1 MANIMKMLRLK
12 NYVSRDGF
20 DLQKSLSFSAKP
32 GEFLPIYSR
41 YLMPG
46 DSFDLDLVWRTRT
59 SPLESSAFTSFKE
72 YYDWYFVPLDI
83 LWNKFNQWFTNN
95 KNQVLSATS
104 IYGNMPLTD
113 DHPYFTV
120 GDLQKCVDNFRTN
133 GIVAQFNP
141 FGFDRAENLCKLL
154 HLLGYG
160 DYYDYPDDAFHD
172 NLRLSDHLFDFKL
185 SPWRLLAYQ
194 CIYSHH
200 IRYDQWEAIRPE
212 TFNIDYIDGTDS
224 SLHIPITDIFRNNV
238 YANGVD
244 TSMLELQYVN
254 WNKDLFMGLLPNSQF
269 GDEATVDFDSIDS
282 NKISNFQMFSD
293 PNQDVS
299 TASNGAIRAGS
310 NSSWRISAEQ
320 INSLATA
327 MGVSS
332 AQLSSRF
339 SILSLRR
346 AEAMQKYK
354 EIKQSNK
361 YDFSSQVDAHYG
373 VRPSDAYSRLPI
385 HIGGSDSVIGI
396 ADIDNTNITENADGS
411 YNAAR
416 IAGKVNARGSGK
428 KRHFETKVPGILM
441 CCYHVKPILDYALPN
456 IAPDNLKTKFTDYP
470 LPEFDRT
477 GMQQVPLAW
486 LTNRLTPREGY
497 TPDST
502 HTVNPLLGYA
512 PAYIAEK
519 TDFDEVK
526 GAFYNGGLRS
536 WVAPITSEYASN
548 FLAYS
553 SGGTY
558 TFNGLTNMFFKVD
571 PRVLNPIFVTA
582 MDSSIRSDKFWVQVH
597 FDINAVRPLDR
608 QGLPY

>member
-1 MANIMKMLRLK
+1 MKMLRLQ
-12 NYVSRDGF
+12 NHVSRDGF
-20 DLQKSLSFSAKP
+20 DLQKSLAFSAKP
-32 GEFLPIYSR
+32 GEFLPVYSR

-46 DSFDLDLVWRTRT
+46 DSFDLDVVWRTRT
-59 SPLESSAFTSFKE
+59 SPLETSAFTSFKE
-72 YYDWYFVPLDI
+72 YFDWYFVPLDI

-104 IYGNMPLTD
+104 INGNMPLTD

-120 GDLQKCVDNFRTN
+120 GDLQTCVNNFRTN
-133 GIVAQFNP
+133 GFVAQFNP

-160 DYYDYPDDAFHD
+160 DYYSYPDDDSHD
-172 NLRLSDHLFDFKL
+172 NLRLSGHLFDFKL

-194 CIYSHH
+194 CIFSHH
-200 IRYDQWEAIRPE
+200 IRYDQWESIRPE
-212 TFNIDYIDGTDS
+212 TFNIDYIDGNAD
-224 SLHIPITDIFRNNV
+224 SLHIPITDIFRNGV

-244 TSMLELQYVN
+244 NSMLELQYVN
-254 WNKDLFMGLLPNSQF
+254 WNKDFFMGLLPNSQF
-269 GDEATVDFDSIDS
+269 GDEATVDFDS
-282 NKISNFQMFSD
+282 FAASD
-293 PNQDVS
+293 ASTGLQINQLDADVK
-299 TASNGAIRAGS
+299 TNANGQLVANGANSWTITNLQSIARA
-310 NSSWRISAEQ
+310 
-320 INSLATA
+320 L
-327 MGVSS
+327 GVTTE
-332 AQLSSRF
+332 QLSSRF
-339 SILSLRR
+339 SILALRR
-346 AEAMQKYK
+346 AEALQKYK

-361 YDFSSQVDAHYG
+361 YDFSSQVNAHFG

-428 KRHFETKVPGILM
+428 QRHFKTDVPGILM
-441 CCYHVKPILDYALPN
+441 CCYHVKPILDYALPS

-470 LPEFDRT
+470 LPEFDKT

-502 HTVNPLLGYA
+502 HAVNPLLGYA

-526 GAFYNGGLRS
+526 GAFYNGGLQH
-536 WVAPITSEYASN
+536 WVAPITAEYASN
-548 FLAYS
+548 FLAYT

-571 PRVLNPIFVTA
+571 PRVLNPIFVQD
-582 MDSSIRSDKFWVQVH
+582 MDSSVRSDKFWVQVH

>member
-12 NYVSRDGF
+12 NHVSRDGF
-20 DLQKSLSFSAKP
+20 DLQKSLAFSAKP
-32 GEFLPIYSR
+32 GEFLPVYSR
-41 YLMPG
+41 YMMPG
-46 DSFDLDLVWRTRT
+46 DSFDLDTVWRTRT
-59 SPLESSAFTSFKE
+59 SPIETSAFTSFKE
-72 YYDWYFVPLDI
+72 YFDWYFVPIDI

-104 IYGNMPLTD
+104 INGNMPLSD

-120 GDLQKCVDNFRTN
+120 GDLQQCVNSFRTN
-133 GIVAQFNP
+133 GDVAQFNA

-154 HLLGYG
+154 HYLGYG
-160 DYYDYPDDAFHD
+160 DYYTYPDDDSHD
-172 NLRLSDHLFDFKL
+172 NLHLADHLVDYKL
-185 SPWRLLAYQ
+185 SPWRLLAYH

-200 IRYDQWEAIRPE
+200 IRYDQWEQIRPE
-212 TFNIDYIDGTDS
+212 TFNIDYIDGSDT

-269 GDEATVDFDSIDS
+269 GDEATVDFDSIDYGIAYTGLTI
-282 NKISNFQMFSD
+282 NQ
-293 PNQDVS
+293 PNADV
-299 TASNGAIRAGS
+299 TTNNNGQLVANSS
-310 NSSWRISAEQ
+310 NSWTVTKIQNIAHA
-320 INSLATA
+320 L
-327 MGVSS
+327 GVSNE
-332 AQLSSRF
+332 QLSSRF
-339 SILSLRR
+339 SILALRR
-346 AEAMQKYK
+346 AEALQKYK

-396 ADIDNTNITENADGS
+396 ADIDNTNIIENADGS

-416 IAGKVNARGSGK
+416 VAGKVNSRGSGK
-428 KRHFETKVPGILM
+428 QRHYETKVPGILM

-470 LPEFDRT
+470 IPEFDKT

-486 LTNRLTPREGY
+486 LTNRLSPREGF
-497 TPDST
+497 T
-502 HTVNPLLGYA
+502 HDTERNTHLLGYA

-526 GAFYNGGLRS
+526 GAFYNGGLQS
-536 WVAPITSEYASN
+536 WVAPITAEYASN
-548 FLAYS
+548 FLNYS
-553 SGGTY
+553 DGGSY
-558 TFNGLTNMFFKVD
+558 SFNGLTNTFFKVD
-571 PRVLNPIFVTA
+571 PRVLNPIFVED
-582 MDSSIRSDKFWVQVH
+582 MDSSVRSDKFWVQVH